1 MLVKFEYYKTY
12 LQAYEIFED
21 GEPSE
26 QLNANNTSFLFEIVE
41 KEILRIF
48 NLYKNSH
55 FFETEKGV
63 WKWKKRGFILVDTN
77 ARKVIGL
84 KNIIFEFSDNFEIE
98 WSSIDEFLQTDLKL

>member
-1 MLVKFEYYKTY
+1 MLVKFEYNRRD
-12 LQAYEIFED
+12 LQAYQIFED
-21 GEPSE
+21 GEPPE
-26 QLNANNTSFLFEIVE
+26 KLNVNNSFSLFEIVE

-55 FFETEKGV
+55 FFETEKDV
-63 WKWKKRGFILVDTN
+63 WKWNKRGFILVDTN
-77 ARKVIGL
+77 TRKVIGL